1 MDVSSSVI
9 GNMSMVDIASEDIE
23 GATTLA
29 LNNTKSND
37 LNSAYTRRTPQN
49 LKQVPA
55 DNHIPEL
62 KLAGLSHWYQ
72 NQQQYGDVFNAK
84 KTKKSTKEKKN
95 FYKPSDQSQFT
106 IQL

>member
-1 MDVSSSVI
+1 MDVSASAI
-9 GNMSMVDIASEDIE
+9 GNNMSMVDIASEDIE

-55 DNHIPEL
+55 ESPVPEL

-72 NQQQYGDVFNAK
+72 NQ
-84 KTKKSTKEKKN
+84 
-95 FYKPSDQSQFT
+95 
-106 IQL
+106 

>member
-37 LNSAYTRRTPQN
+37 LNSAYTGKTP
-49 LKQVPA
+49 
-55 DNHIPEL
+55 
-62 KLAGLSHWYQ
+62 
-72 NQQQYGDVFNAK
+72 
-84 KTKKSTKEKKN
+84 
-95 FYKPSDQSQFT
+95 
-106 IQL
+106 

>member
-9 GNMSMVDIASEDIE
+9 GNMSMIDNVSEDIE

-37 LNSAYTRRTPQN
+37 LNSAYTRKTPQN
-49 LKQVPA
+49 LKQVQA
-55 DNHIPEL
+55 EHLVPEL

-72 NQQQYGDVFNAK
+72 NQQQNDDVFNSH
-84 KTKKSTKEKKN
+84 KTKKRTRGRKI
-95 FYKPSDQSQFT
+95 FYQPSD
-106 IQL
+106 